1 MFQICD
7 IIILILLS
15 LTLILNII
23 IIYKL
28 YHINITI
35 HVISSKNIN
44 NHNNDNNDNDILY
57 DTIKPIE
64 KTNIEKT
71 TLKNNNM
78 DFSTKTK
85 KDIYYYKNNFY

>member
-1 MFQICD
+1 M
-7 IIILILLS
+7 
-15 LTLILNII
+15 I

-35 HVISSKNIN
+35 HVISSKNI
-44 NHNNDNNDNDILY
+44 NNDNNDNDILY

-85 KDIYYYKNNFY
+85 KDIYYYKNKIM

>member
-1 MFQICD
+1 M
-7 IIILILLS
+7 
-15 LTLILNII
+15 I

-35 HVISSKNIN
+35 HVISSKNI
-44 NHNNDNNDNDILY
+44 NNDNNDNDILY

>member
-35 HVISSKNIN
+35 HVISSKNI
-44 NHNNDNNDNDILY
+44 NNDNNDNDILY